1 MSFHVSLLPLVLA
14 WYAKERS
21 LGIHLIRTRRRE
33 AFYWVAILLTFS
45 LGTAFGE
52 FITEDCGLGYGK
64 GVTLFTG
71 VIVALTAAAR
81 FFSIRMEFCA
91 FGLHTCSPD
100 PSAPTLVM
108 A

>member
-33 AFYWVAILLTFS
+33 AFCWVAILLTFS
-45 LGTAFGE
+45 LGIAFGGE

-91 FGLHTCSPD
+91 FGLH
-100 PSAPTLVM
+100 AWHVHPTPRRQHW
-108 A
+108 